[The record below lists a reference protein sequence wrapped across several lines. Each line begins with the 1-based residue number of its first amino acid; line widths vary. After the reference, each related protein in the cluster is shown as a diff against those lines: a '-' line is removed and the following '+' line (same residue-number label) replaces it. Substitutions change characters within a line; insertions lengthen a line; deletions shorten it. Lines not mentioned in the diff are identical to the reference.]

1 MVGFSVA
8 SSMESQLGLGLGLGI
23 GLGGIE
29 ESSLR
34 FIEIQSLRI
43 LRVVWVHSVKTI
55 GYIYFK
61 VNFCNARALVFLTM
75 STNLSTRTARTKQKQ
90 HQHARMRGLVPV
102 CLLVCLST
110 LDLQGC
116 WLLTFRRG

>member
-43 LRVVWVHSVKTI
+43 LRVVWVYSVKTI
-55 GYIYFK
+55 GYIYIFQ
-61 VNFCNARALVFLTM
+61 
-75 STNLSTRTARTKQKQ
+75 S
-90 HQHARMRGLVPV
+90 
-102 CLLVCLST
+102 
-110 LDLQGC
+110 
-116 WLLTFRRG
+116 